1 MSASSS
7 IAAARRRRAGGAGG
21 PTPQN
26 NTVQQQQQQQQQTPP
41 PSNAPIN
48 PFIILQQHHIKIN
61 KLEQIIQDIVSKETG
76 RDITNSP
83 SAKESSSPSTPSDVN
98 INELSDLIMSRVE
111 SQLDLKT
118 FYENDERLMHEIEGL
133 KGIIQSQQVVING
146 FNSTLYT
153 MLDKLNISA
162 PDTVDT
168 VDSVET
174 VETVETVENMETV
187 DSVETVGSVGTVESN
202 FDEKVSTESFPKSV
216 IIDEASNT
224 IKEFIAT
231 SMLSNDDTN
240 MSVIQQAIL

>member
-1 MSASSS
+1 MSSSSS

-21 PTPQN
+21 PTPQGN
-26 NTVQQQQQQQQQTPP
+26 PVQQQQQQQTPP

-48 PFIILQQHHIKIN
+48 PFIILQQHQVKIN
-61 KLEQIIQDIVSKETG
+61 KLEQIIQEIVSKETG
-76 RDITNSP
+76 RDITSSP
-83 SAKESSSPSTPSDVN
+83 NGKESYSSSTPSDVN

-111 SQLDLKT
+111 SQLDLKA
-118 FYENDERLMHEIEGL
+118 FYENDERLMNEIEGL

-162 PDTVDT
+162 PDTIDS

-174 VETVETVENMETV
+174 VETVETMDSV
-187 DSVETVGSVGTVESN
+187 DSVEETVESK
-202 FDEKVSTESFPKSV
+202 FDETVNMEIFPKSV
-216 IIDEASNT
+216 VIDEASNT

-231 SMLSNDDTN
+231 AMISNDDTN
-240 MSVIQQAIL
+240 MSVIQQGLLQS